1 MARNLFCL
9 FIFFLFSAQFISA
22 QKKETIGV
30 AASLNAKSV
39 TSVCK
44 DLRLGNALLLPEP
57 KYPSEAKQTKI
68 GGTIEVSV
76 ELDENGNALRV
87 EQISG
92 NKALQG
98 AAIVAAIKAKFVPTL
113 CDGVKTR
120 ISAVIIYTF
129 TPADLLGKY
138 VVAAK
143 IEDLADVKID
153 SQFYQAILDLTEN
166 YHLAYGYADG
176 NFHAELPLT
185 RGDFAHFLR
194 LTLDL
199 LSTRAKFANKDLR
212 QNGIF
217 SAYNPQKT
225 VSVAKIKEL
234 KPKEPFYE
242 SVKILLQNYDVSLA
256 NGNSEFTGSETLTQ
270 NEVID
275 LWTQIF
281 GAEDVPVNFKK
292 TENFERIIS
301 RGDFAVFLQESLG
314 VLTYKLL
321 P

>member
-1 MARNLFCL
+1 MARNLFYL
-9 FIFFLFSAQFISA
+9 ILFFLFSAQYISA
-22 QKKETIGV
+22 QKKETISINS
-30 AASLNAKSV
+30 SLNTKSV
-39 TSVCK
+39 GKVCK

-57 KYPSEAKQTKI
+57 KYPSEAKQAKT
-68 GGTIEVSV
+68 GGTIEVEV

-92 NKALQG
+92 NKVLQG
-98 AAIVAAIKAKFVPTL
+98 AAVVAAMKAKFVPTL

-120 ISAVIIYTF
+120 ISAVITYTF
-129 TPADLLGKY
+129 TPGDLLGKY
-138 VVAAK
+138 VFAAK
-143 IEDLADVKID
+143 IEDLADVKND

-217 SAYNPQKT
+217 SAFNPQKT
-225 VSVAKIKEL
+225 ASVVKIKEL
-234 KPKEPFYE
+234 KTKEPFYE
-242 SVKILLQNYDVSLA
+242 SVKLLLQNYDVSLV
-256 NGNSEFTGSETLTQ
+256 NENSEFMGNESLTQ

-314 VLTYKLL
+314 ILTYKLL